1 MFVTEIRDLMYNIA
15 TVPLYKGGLALVIVL
30 INTWK

>member
-15 TVPLYKGGLALVIVL
+15 TVPLYKGGLALVRVSPH
-30 INTWK
+30 